1 MKIKIALVT
10 LIGSMSINLMAQT
23 DLIAN
28 ANSLNNDEL
37 WSVLTTF
44 DVNGNTAFGKCKV
57 QDARQCASCAC
68 DYYFTANIVGSVGK
82 YGWPKNPASGDSTGC
97 MNGCWGGYTPNMCT
111 SDIKANA
118 RAMLLRSLNDN
129 ACGTPLPP
137 TPNFSLHVSEVTK
150 YKFVNPQLN
159 GGEIRCGTAGL
170 TQPIAGVPQFK
181 ELNDKTCRSSYMFAL
196 KAEAN
201 GGPEVSYVTL
211 VEFNLLIAATTNLQ
225 NQIVQAGQANIAY
238 DVLSLTGIQPLIDSP
253 APALLP
259 KDQIALLYATLGS
272 NISKLP
278 SATRASLDPIEAS
291 LTQAEKNVASA
302 ELATKQS
309 KVVESKNYTSLES
322 AIVAIKAQPGINAQ
336 PGL

>member
-1 MKIKIALVT
+1 
-10 LIGSMSINLMAQT
+10 
-23 DLIAN
+23 
-28 ANSLNNDEL
+28 
-37 WSVLTTF
+37 
-44 DVNGNTAFGKCKV
+44 
-57 QDARQCASCAC
+57 
-68 DYYFTANIVGSVGK
+68 
-82 YGWPKNPASGDSTGC
+82 
-97 MNGCWGGYTPNMCT
+97 MCT

-129 ACGTPLPP
+129 ACGTPVAPP
-137 TPNFSLHVSEVTK
+137 VVNDKFSLNISDGAN
-150 YKFVNPQLN
+150 YKFINPQLN
-159 GGEIRCGTAGL
+159 GGKVKCGTTAL
-170 TQPIAGVPQFK
+170 APEIAGVPQFK
-181 ELNDKTCRSSYMFAL
+181 ELKEKNCRSAYLFAL

-225 NQIVQAGQANIAY
+225 NQIVQAGQANISY

-291 LTQAEKNVASA
+291 LTQAEKNMASA

-309 KVVESKNYTSLES
+309 GVVESKNYTSLES
-322 AIVAIKAQPGINAQ
+322 AILDIKSQTGIVPA
-336 PGL
+336 GL